1 MPWGGLDREFGV
13 RLVNSGIKPKHVR
26 YNAIVIH
33 LDHKR
38 GYKDPQLMAANK
50 ALRVTSEKQQLTRT
64 EYGIKQ
70 LSPETPTALN
80 QESTQ

>member
-50 ALRVTSEKQQLTRT
+50 ALRVSTEKRRITSTT
-64 EYGIKQ
+64 HGIKQ
-70 LSPETPTALN
+70 LPGTTN
-80 QESTQ
+80 NRWI